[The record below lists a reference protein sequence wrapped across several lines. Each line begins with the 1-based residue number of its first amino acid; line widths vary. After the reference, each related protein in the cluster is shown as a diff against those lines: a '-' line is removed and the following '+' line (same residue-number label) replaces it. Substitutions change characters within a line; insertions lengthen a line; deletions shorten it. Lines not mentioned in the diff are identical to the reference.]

1 MAWWIIKP
9 IVAVSAI
16 AVSTLGLLS
25 TKYQKARFYLNLGLY
40 SGTLGIWSIWGVVV
54 SILATAV
61 GQVSFRL
68 LFLSDIANNLAFRY
82 QFHRWVE
89 RIHTSKADGIV
100 ARTFYYTCGTLIGW
114 RMNVEGHEHLTKLL
128 TARDGKPQS
137 AVVIGNHQ
145 R

>member
-25 TKYQKARFYLNLGLY
+25 TKYQKARFYFNLGLY
-40 SGTLGIWSIWGVVV
+40 SGTLGLWSVWGVVV

-61 GQVSFRL
+61 GQVSSRF
-68 LFLSDIANNLAFRY
+68 LFNSDIAYNLAIRY
-82 QFHRWVE
+82 QLHWYVVPAM
-89 RIHTSKADGIV
+89 SNANGIV

-114 RMNVEGHEHLTKLL
+114 RMKVEGGEHLTKLL
-128 TARDGKPQS
+128 IARDGKPQS